1 DIVVAARRDDNY
13 SLYRKTL
20 SRVNSWIFNHLFKFN
35 LTTPNEG
42 FKAIRKNVTENLD
55 VKANGFDFDL
65 EFLVKAKVAG
75 LTVTE
80 TPVTLRK
87 RRHGR
92 SKVNTVKVALIFLG
106 KMIALWLDQR
116 ERLSRLP

>member
-1 DIVVAARRDDNY
+1 
-13 SLYRKTL
+13 
-20 SRVNSWIFNHLFKFN
+20 LFKFN

-75 LTVTE
+75 FTITE

-87 RRHGR
+87 RKHGR

-106 KMIALWLDQR
+106 KMIALWFDRR